1 MLSAIGRAA
10 IRRVGGGAWQS
21 TNRTLQSIW
30 HLQRVDAPQIANNAS
45 TRSRLFFSLQ
55 RPYVTTTKAASKT
68 RAKSTAKQTKATPK
82 KPVKKAAKK
91 KKAVAKKPKPKV
103 KKPVKKILTDEQKL
117 KAQVKELKAKA
128 LLSSPKLKPS
138 TAWSVLLSEHM
149 ATQGSGGRS
158 NVGATSKEAS
168 AKYKSLSPQEL
179 EVRKSLDEIGLC

>member
-1 MLSAIGRAA
+1 M
-10 IRRVGGGAWQS
+10 GASQS

-30 HLQRVDAPQIANNAS
+30 HLQLVDGPQNTDNAS
-45 TRSRLFFSLQ
+45 TRPRLFFSLQ
-55 RPYVTTTKAASKT
+55 RSYATTTKAAPKT
-68 RAKSTAKQTKATPK
+68 RATSTAKPKTKAAPK
-82 KPVKKAAKK
+82 KPVKKPAKK
-91 KKAVAKKPKPKV
+91 KKAVAKKSKPKV